1 MIAVPESLSKEA
13 MQVLNEPV
21 PEAELS
27 DLALRTAP
35 DPQDP
40 T

>member
-13 MQVLNEPV
+13 MEVMKQAV

-35 DPQDP
+35 DPNDP